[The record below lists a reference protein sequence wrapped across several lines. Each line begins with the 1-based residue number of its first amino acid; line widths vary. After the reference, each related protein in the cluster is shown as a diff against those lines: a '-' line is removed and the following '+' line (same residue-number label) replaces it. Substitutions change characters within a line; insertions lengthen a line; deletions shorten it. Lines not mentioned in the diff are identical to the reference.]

1 MPRPKF
7 FRDPIHLQI
16 RFDRQ
21 DGCHL
26 DEEPKGPSILQRII
40 DTPEFQRLRF
50 IRQNGLANLVFH
62 GAEHSRFPHSVGVMH
77 VARTMYERIARNM
90 PEPEDRER
98 KLEVQIAALVHDVG
112 HGAFSHALEE
122 ILKEQNIVFHHDV
135 MTQKFI
141 TDPESGINAI
151 ITKYD
156 NDMPN
161 RLIAF
166 FDKRLR
172 GKEH

>member
-1 MPRPKF
+1 
-7 FRDPIHLQI
+7 
-16 RFDRQ
+16 
-21 DGCHL
+21 
-26 DEEPKGPSILQRII
+26 
-40 DTPEFQRLRF
+40 
-50 IRQNGLANLVFH
+50 
-62 GAEHSRFPHSVGVMH
+62 
-77 VARTMYERIARNM
+77 M